1 MFGFEHEVYDSPEA
15 SARPAAPRS
24 ALARWNRLGCSPLPA
39 PPQGLNTRAARRRTP
54 NPTPPSPPQVKRKL
68 PRFPFLKDFSNFTGD
83 DFWPDDPYAAMQY
96 QSAARRFVIRD
107 RSYALRA
114 GIMMA
119 GEGDAVV
126 IAGKGHEDFIEV
138 GGERVWHSDQA
149 ECRHLLRLLPK
160 KPATLETY
168 NLPWRCKGWPTDMG
182 DFMNG

>member
-1 MFGFEHEVYDSPEA
+1 M
-15 SARPAAPRS
+15 R
-24 ALARWNRLGCSPLPA
+24 
-39 PPQGLNTRAARRRTP
+39 
-54 NPTPPSPPQVKRKL
+54 RKL
-68 PRFPFLKDFSNFTGD
+68 FRFPFLKDFANFTGE
-83 DFWPDDPYAAMQY
+83 DFWADDPWAAMQY

-138 GGERVWHSDQA
+138 EGEKFWFSDQA
-149 ECRHLLRLLPK
+149 ECRHLLKLLPK
-160 KPATLETY
+160 KPSTLETY